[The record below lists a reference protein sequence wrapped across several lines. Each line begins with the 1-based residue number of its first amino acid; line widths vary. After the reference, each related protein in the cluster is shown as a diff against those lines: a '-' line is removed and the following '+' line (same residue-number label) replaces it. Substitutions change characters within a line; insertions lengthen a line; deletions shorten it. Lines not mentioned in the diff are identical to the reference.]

1 MKGLLKHIISL
12 QIFNGCLAQILLGPF
27 LNALPH
33 IINCGKANFQVT
45 VKKSKDCYLCS
56 IVICCFVYT
65 NFFHVFFFFIYLI
78 KSGWILFE
86 IKWSL
91 KIVLDWIHLSHCY
104 TRLFLFSLWRCFPTL
119 LLEKKFTLW
128 GVIWLK
134 PVI

>member
-1 MKGLLKHIISL
+1 MKELQKHIISL

-33 IINCGKANFQVT
+33 IINCAKANFQVI

-56 IVICCFVYT
+56 IVICCLFIRT
-65 NFFHVFFFFIYLI
+65 FFTFFFFYLI

-104 TRLFLFSLWRCFPTL
+104 TQLFLFSLWRCFPTL
-119 LLEKKFTLW
+119 LLEKSLRF
-128 GVIWLK
+128 GVLFGWNQ
-134 PVI
+134 